1 MCNLCNITLVQPF
14 GEGVVTVVAP
24 QLRRGENP
32 LLLWAVRD
40 VTAPVHTF
48 VGHSDMVLEF
58 EWRLSGGAGGMA
70 SGPGEHQLVT
80 WARDHSLRIWRVDQH
95 LQRVSRGDG
104 VDFYMHKEL

>member
-1 MCNLCNITLVQPF
+1 M
-14 GEGVVTVVAP
+14 TVVAP

-58 EWRLSGGAGGMA
+58 EWRLSGGEGA

-95 LQRVSRGDG
+95 LQRVSGDG
-104 VDFYMHKEL
+104 GLFTCLLTPLVADFQNVVCAFNMA

>member
-1 MCNLCNITLVQPF
+1 MSVIFGTLQPF

-24 QLRRGENP
+24 QVRRGENP
-32 LLLWAVRD
+32 LLLWAVQD

-58 EWRLSGGAGGMA
+58 EWRL

-95 LQRVSRGDG
+95 LQRVTTSNFFNIYLTDG
-104 VDFYMHKEL
+104 RSSF